1 MSTISSPGI
10 GSGIDIQ
17 TIVSQLVALEKA
29 PLAQLETQ
37 ASSIKSK
44 ISAYGGIQSQVSAL
58 RDAAAKLAGSSGW
71 NAVTTSSTNPS
82 AIGVTAAA
90 GAPATSLTM
99 EVSQLAKAQST
110 ASSAITTGSGVG
122 TGSLTIELGSWNAG
136 SFTPGSEAPVSISIN
151 AGEDTLSEIAAKIN
165 DAETG
170 VSATVLK
177 DASGERLLLRSKA
190 TGLEN
195 GFRITAAD
203 DDGNNN
209 DAVGLSRLSFDGVN
223 STGTTQTQAG
233 QNALATISGVSI
245 TSASNRLSDT
255 LPGLT
260 LQLSQ
265 VTTAPVEIDVSTD
278 LEAIRNNVK
287 TFVDTYNALTNN
299 LAVITKYD
307 AGTKTA
313 GTLQGDSSAVGLQTA
328 LRGMMRSISASS
340 PFTRLSDIGIEMQTG
355 GTLKIDTKKF
365 DAALANPDQVKEL
378 FTVDTGDAATQGF
391 GLKLR
396 TFADG
401 LLAVDGMVS
410 SRTAALQKSLARNDL
425 EQDKIE
431 ERAARAEVRYLAQYN
446 AMDANVARLNA
457 LNTFV
462 SQQIS
467 MWNKSGG

>member
-10 GSGIDIQ
+10 GSGIDVQ

-37 ASSIKSK
+37 ASSIQTKL
-44 ISAYGGIQSQVSAL
+44 SAFGAIKSQVSTL
-58 RDAAAKLAGSSGW
+58 GDAANKLAGSSGW
-71 NAVTTSSTNPS
+71 NAVTASSSNPT

-110 ASSAITTGSGVG
+110 ASTAVASGSGVG

-136 SFTPGSEAPVSISIN
+136 SFTAGAATPVSVTIG
-151 AGEDTLSEIAAKIN
+151 AGDDTLAEIAAKIN
-165 DAETG
+165 DADAG

-190 TGLEN
+190 TGQEN
-195 GFRITAAD
+195 GFRITATD
-203 DDGNNN
+203 DDGNHT
-209 DAVGLSRLSFDGVN
+209 DASGLSRLSFDGVN
-223 STGTTQTQAG
+223 ATGTSQTQAG
-233 QNALATISGVSI
+233 QNALATVNGVSI

-265 VTTAPVEIDVSTD
+265 VTTEPVEIDVSTD
-278 LEAIRNNVK
+278 LEAIRTNVK
-287 TFVDTYNALTNN
+287 AFVDAYNALASN
-299 LAVITKYD
+299 LATVTKYD
-307 AGTKTA
+307 AGSKTA

-328 LRGMMRSISASS
+328 LRGMMRSVTAST
-340 PFTRLSDIGIEMQTG
+340 PFTRLLEIGIEMQTG
-355 GTLKIDTKKF
+355 GTLKLDSEKF
-365 DAALANPDQVKEL
+365 DTALASPDAVKSL

-391 GLKLR
+391 GLKMKAF
-396 TFADG
+396 TDG
-401 LLAVDGMVS
+401 LLSVDGLVS
-410 SRTAALQKSLARNDL
+410 TRTTALQKSLDRNGR
-425 EQDKIE
+425 EQDKVE
-431 ERAARAEVRYLAQYN
+431 ERASRAEVRYLAQYN
-446 AMDANVARLNA
+446 AMDATVAKFNA

-462 SQQIS
+462 SQQITL
-467 MWNKSGG
+467 WNNAG